1 MITVKILI
9 SVVISII
16 LFQDCHT
23 ERKVNREE
31 IPDWGLGPFKRDTT
45 APLFGA
51 MSNSIFECPIT
62 QAPVKWEGKGVL
74 CACAV
79 VKDGKV
85 YLFYRAEDNS
95 RLPRWGTSRIGMAF
109 SDDGKNFV
117 RKPTPVLYPDNDSML
132 KYEWPGG
139 CQDPRIV
146 KTDQGKFMLTYTSWD
161 GKLARLSVAISDD
174 LLKWEKK
181 GLAFSKY
188 AGGKYCDT
196 WTKAG
201 AIVCRKEGDQFIATK
216 INGKYWMYFGEYG
229 LCIASSLDL
238 INWDVIE
245 DKSGKPMVILPLIP
259 GKWNSYVTE
268 SGAFACIT
276 EKGILMLL
284 NQGTR
289 DGLRDFGLKGSVWA
303 MGQVLFDKSNPT
315 RVLARTKKDFFHPE
329 RHYEIQYNG
338 ENGGGNSNVT
348 FIEGLIWL
356 RNEWRFYYGC
366 ADSFVAS
373 AVYHPNNSPNDR

>member
-1 MITVKILI
+1 MIAVKIFVSTLL
-9 SVVISII
+9 SVI
-16 LFQDCHT
+16 LLQLCQPQNKID
-23 ERKVNREE
+23 RNA
-31 IPDWGLGPFKRDTT
+31 IPEWGLGPFVRDTT
-45 APLFGA
+45 APLFGSL
-51 MSNSIFECPIT
+51 SNSSFECPIT
-62 QAPVKWEGKGVL
+62 QSPVKWEEKGVL

-95 RLPRWGTSRIGMAF
+95 RLPHWGTSRIGMAV
-109 SDDGKNFV
+109 SEDGKNFV
-117 RKPTPVLYPDNDSML
+117 RQSAPVLYPDSDLML

-146 KTDQGKFMLTYTSWD
+146 KTDEGKYVLTYTSWD
-161 GKLARLSVAISDD
+161 GHFARLSIAVSED
-174 LLKWEKK
+174 LMKWKKK
-181 GLAFSKY
+181 GLAFNQY
-188 AGGKYCDT
+188 AGGKYNDT

-201 AIVCRKEGDQFIATK
+201 AIVCRQEGDQFIATK
-216 INGKYWMYFGEYG
+216 INGKYWMYYGEYG
-229 LCIASSLDL
+229 LHLASSLDL
-238 INWDVIE
+238 INWEVQE
-245 DKSGKPMVILPLIP
+245 DPSGNPLTILPLIA

-276 EKGILMLL
+276 ENGILMLL
-284 NQGTR
+284 NGGTR

-303 MGQVLFDKSNPT
+303 MGQVLFDKNDPAK
-315 RVLARTKKDFFHPE
+315 VLDRTTKDFFHPE
-329 RHYEIQYNG
+329 RDYEIQYLG

-348 FIEGLIWL
+348 FIEGLIWF

-373 AVYHPNNSPNDR
+373 AVYNPNN